1 MEGEFNSQKY
11 QEWRDNLIKI
21 SDFKLNYPNLF
32 TLASIENGV
41 MKYLDSDKQLHLVGI
56 IFQNNIS
63 LFMDLDS
70 ETLQKFDDDAC
81 VELYNT
87 KNIVNMI
94 IWKK

>member
-1 MEGEFNSQKY
+1 
-11 QEWRDNLIKI
+11 
-21 SDFKLNYPNLF
+21 
-32 TLASIENGV
+32 

-63 LFMDLDS
+63 LFMDQDI

-94 IWKK
+94 I